1 MNATT
6 DITYKMINTRNKLE
20 NFVGT
25 IENEKAVGVDVEADS
40 MYHFKEKVC
49 LIQMAATN
57 INVVIDPLVIKDLSP
72 LKPFFKRGD
81 ICKIFHGADYDV
93 RSLFR
98 DFHITI
104 HNLFD
109 TELAS
114 RFLGV
119 PETGLEA
126 VLKKKFAVSLDKK
139 FQRKDWSRRPLPPD
153 MIAYAAEDAR
163 YLLPLAQGLKAE
175 LDERN
180 RLGWVNEECEYLSR
194 VRPITVND
202 QPLYLNFKGAGKL
215 DSRSLAVLE
224 NLLGFR
230 REVAR
235 RKDKPL
241 FRIFGNRSLMELA
254 GKKPLNLK
262 QLEKT
267 RALSSRQ
274 ISMYGR
280 QMLAAIQGAMNL
292 PAEELP
298 VYPRKKSPRISL
310 AVAGRVKALR
320 TWRDKQAQKLA
331 IDPALI
337 CNKALMSTIAVQ
349 RPLNL
354 SELAVIKEMKN
365 WQKKEFGRDIV
376 RVLKQE
382 CQKHTTNIENC

>member
-6 DITYKMINTRNKLE
+6 DITYKMINTRNELE

-25 IENEKAVGVDVEADS
+25 IENEKAVGVDLEADS

-57 INVVIDPLVIKDLSP
+57 INVVIDPLVVKDLSP
-72 LKPFFKRGD
+72 LKPIFKRSD

-93 RSLFR
+93 RSLYR
-98 DFHITI
+98 DFRITI

-126 VLKKKFAVSLDKK
+126 VLKKKFAVTLDKK

-180 RLGWVNEECEYLSR
+180 RLGWVYEECEYLSR

-224 NLLGFR
+224 ALLGFR

-280 QMLAAIQGAMNL
+280 EMLAAIQGAMNL
-292 PAEELP
+292 PAKELP

-354 SELAVIKEMKN
+354 SELAAIKEMKN
-365 WQKKEFGRDIV
+365 WQKKEFGQDIV
-376 RVLKQE
+376 KVLRKE
-382 CQKHTTNIENC
+382 

>member
-1 MNATT
+1 MNAAT
-6 DITYKMINTRNKLE
+6 DISYKMINSRSKLE
-20 NFVGT
+20 DFVRT
-25 IENEKAVGVDVEADS
+25 IENEKAVGVDLEADS

-49 LIQMAATN
+49 LVQMAAAN
-57 INVVIDPLVIKDLSP
+57 INVVIDPLIVKDLSP
-72 LKPFFKRGD
+72 LKPIFARRD

-93 RSLFR
+93 RSLYR
-98 DFHITI
+98 DFRFTI

-126 VLKKKFAVSLDKK
+126 VLKKKFAVTLDKK

-163 YLLPLAQGLKAE
+163 YLLPLAESLKAE
-175 LDERN
+175 LDEKN
-180 RLGWVNEECEYLSR
+180 RLEWVYEECEYLSR

-202 QPLYLNFKGAGKL
+202 QPLYMNFKGAGKL
-215 DSRSLAVLE
+215 DTRSLAVLE
-224 NLLGFR
+224 ALLGFR

-241 FRIFGNRSLMELA
+241 FRVFGNRSLVELA
-254 GKKPLNLK
+254 GKKPLDLK

-267 RALSSRQ
+267 GALSARQ

-280 QMLAAIQGAMNL
+280 KMLTAIQGAMKL
-292 PAEELP
+292 PKEALP
-298 VYPRKKSPRISL
+298 VYPRIKGPRVPPK
-310 AVAGRVKALR
+310 VAGRVKALR
-320 TWRDKQAQKLA
+320 NWRDKQAQKLA

-337 CNKALMSTIAVQ
+337 CNKALMSSIAAQ
-349 RPLNL
+349 RPLKL
-354 SELAVIKEMKN
+354 SELAAIKEMKN
-365 WQKKEFGRDIV
+365 WQRKEFGQDIV
-376 RVLKQE
+376 KVLRQA
-382 CQKHTTNIENC
+382 H

>member
-6 DITYKMINTRNKLE
+6 DTVYKIINTRNEPE
-20 NFVGT
+20 NFVRT
-25 IENEKAVGVDVEADS
+25 IENEKAVGVDLEADS

-57 INVVIDPLVIKDLSP
+57 INVVIDPLVVKDLSP
-72 LKPFFKRGD
+72 LKPIFKRSD

-93 RSLFR
+93 RSLYR
-98 DFHITI
+98 DFRITI

-126 VLKKKFAVSLDKK
+126 VLKKKFAVTLDKK

-180 RLGWVNEECEYLSR
+180 RLGWVYEECEYLSR

-202 QPLYLNFKGAGKL
+202 QPLYMNFKGAGKL

-280 QMLAAIQGAMNL
+280 EMLAAIQGAMNL
-292 PAEELP
+292 PAKELP

-354 SELAVIKEMKN
+354 SELAAIKEMKN

-376 RVLKQE
+376 GVLKGKDE
-382 CQKHTTNIENC
+382 G